1 MRNCAGVGTQPLQGN
16 PTHGSKYSIKLLLNT
31 VRYKCSNFCM
41 RKRNQ
46 PLSRVGNELVSAAQ
60 TVKLSASELL
70 TQLFPYVW
78 EASRRMSTR
87 GISRWLDE
95 NHGLE
100 ISHTSVSRALRQSEQ
115 YWQDFAEFIEPS
127 ARIAADAAN
136 VDIKTVLLDESLLEH
151 LVKVP
156 ELSGETQEEL
166 ADNYQELGEAVT
178 FLKDNWFA
186 LGKPLRN
193 MCSKYFS
200 NEEEET
206 K

>member
-1 MRNCAGVGTQPLQGN
+1 MRPRHSPL
-16 PTHGSKYSIKLLLNT
+16 PK
-31 VRYKCSNFCM
+31 
-41 RKRNQ
+41 
-46 PLSRVGNELVSAAQ
+46 VGNELVSASQ

-87 GISRWLDE
+87 GISRWLGE

-100 ISHTSVSRALRQSEQ
+100 ISHASVSRALRQADN
-115 YWQDFAEFIEPS
+115 YWQGFAEFIEPA
-127 ARIAADAAN
+127 ARIAADAAGQ
-136 VDIKTVLLDESLLEH
+136 DIETVLLDESLLND

-156 ELSGETQEEL
+156 ELSGETQEEI
-166 ADNYQELGEAVT
+166 ADNYNELADAVT
-178 FLKDNWFA
+178 FLRDTWFP
-186 LGKPLRN
+186 LGKPLQN

-200 NEEEET
+200 DDEEET

>member
-1 MRNCAGVGTQPLQGN
+1 
-16 PTHGSKYSIKLLLNT
+16 
-31 VRYKCSNFCM
+31 M
-41 RKRNQ
+41 RKRKP
-46 PLSRVGNELVSAAQ
+46 PLSRIGNELVSASE

-87 GISRWLDE
+87 GISRWLGE

-100 ISHTSVSRALRQSEQ
+100 ISHASVSRALRQAERN
-115 YWQDFAEFIEPS
+115 WQGFAEFIEPA
-127 ARIAADAAN
+127 ARIAADAAGQ
-136 VDIKTVLLDESLLEH
+136 DIETVLLDESLLEH

-156 ELSGETQEEL
+156 ELGGETQEEI
-166 ADNYQELGEAVT
+166 AENYEELGEAVT
-178 FLKDNWFA
+178 FLRDNWFT
-186 LGKPLRN
+186 LRKPLRN

-200 NEEEET
+200 DAEGKT